1 METVMFT
8 CIMSILIVI
17 GVGFVIGEGMDMFVC
32 PVRFLRRRSLFFLR
46 SIPVLFS
53 SSFFLVLTGSTPI
66 SLLISAVLLGI
77 LVTASNLKLRLLNEP
92 LVFTDFSLLGA
103 FVRHPRFYLQ
113 GIPVFLR
120 VVALTG
126 GAFLVYLLIR
136 ASSAAM
142 LPRYAGLA
150 GTVIFAI
157 LLWVLVTREGRIND
171 EPPALWDDV
180 HNHGLLPV
188 LMSYAVRCR
197 SLPALSPRL
206 PLPRAQ
212 GAPDAVIIV
221 QCESF
226 ADPAELNA
234 VWNSLPAL
242 TRYQNEA
249 IQWGKLLPSGLGAYT
264 MRSEYGVLCG
274 DDEECLSYRLF
285 DPFLTADQSPSHA
298 LPHRL
303 KQFYEKA
310 LFLHPYDIR
319 FYGRDRMM
327 PLWGF
332 TDIVSRESFS
342 DDDRV
347 GPYVSDDAVAD
358 CLLKHLTENER
369 SLAYCVTIENHGPW
383 KKGRLGRVSGE
394 EAWYEHVRH
403 SDAMLDKLVTGI
415 RESGRDV
422 LLVFFG
428 DHRPALK
435 ALPPI
440 EGLER
445 STPYVM
451 LRPNDP
457 RGRDVSSEPVDV
469 TPAEL
474 HRSILR
480 HVSS

>member
-1 METVMFT
+1 M
-8 CIMSILIVI
+8 
-17 GVGFVIGEGMDMFVC
+17 IGEGMDMFVR
-32 PVRFLRRRSLFFLR
+32 PVRVLRRRSLFLLR
-46 SIPVLFS
+46 SLPVLS
-53 SSFFLVLTGSTPI
+53 AGSFFLVLTGSIPL
-66 SLLISAVLLGI
+66 SLLISAVLLAI

-92 LVFTDFSLLGA
+92 LVFTDFSLLSA

-120 VVALTG
+120 VVALM
-126 GAFLVYLLIR
+126 GAALLVYLLIR

-150 GTVIFAI
+150 GIVIFGT
-157 LLWVLVTREGRIND
+157 LLWGLVTREGCAD
-171 EPPALWDDV
+171 GEPPALWDDV
-180 HNHGLLPV
+180 RNHGLLPV
-188 LMSYAVRCR
+188 LMSYAARCR
-197 SLPALSPRL
+197 SLPALPPR
-206 PLPRAQ
+206 PALPRTQ

-226 ADPAELNA
+226 ADPAELNDA
-234 VWNSLPAL
+234 WSSLPAL
-242 TRYQNEA
+242 ARCQNEA

-274 DDEECLSYRLF
+274 DDEDCLSYRLF
-285 DPFLTADQSPSHA
+285 DPFLTADQSPSHG

-358 CLLKHLTENER
+358 YLLNHLAENER

-383 KKGRLGRVSGE
+383 KKGRLGKASGE
-394 EAWYEHVRH
+394 EAWHEHARH
-403 SDAMLDKLVTGI
+403 SDAMLDKLVAGI

-435 ALPPI
+435 ALPPV

-445 STPYVM
+445 STPYVI
-451 LRPNDP
+451 LRPNAP
-457 RGRDVSSEPVDV
+457 AKEEGPGEPVSL

-474 HRSILR
+474 HHAILR
-480 HVSS
+480 HVQSRGEG